1 MFGRLSLALI
11 ATLVLIL
18 PQPAP
23 FDILITNG
31 RVFDGAGNPWIR
43 ADVGIRGDR
52 VAAVGALAGAAAAA
66 TTIDAAG
73 RVVAPGFIDVHS
85 HALDNI
91 TSRPASDTAAFGG
104 SLREARALL
113 AQGVTTVVGNPD
125 GGGPLDLT
133 RIAANIG
140 ADRIDTII
148 EGS

>member
-11 ATLVLIL
+11 ATLALVL
-18 PQPAP
+18 PQAAP

-85 HALDNI
+85 HALDTI
-91 TSRPASDTAAFGG
+91 TSRPATDTAAFG
-104 SLREARALL
+104 
-113 AQGVTTVVGNPD
+113 
-125 GGGPLDLT
+125 
-133 RIAANIG
+133 
-140 ADRIDTII
+140 
-148 EGS
+148 